1 MGYKAINHVLKHSH
15 STGTRRVVMVVLAE
29 KGIVSWPSLTTI
41 AKLAN
46 VSRPAV
52 KSAIKALVN
61 AGEVLVIKPNKR
73 RCIYVITCGLET
85 KSIVKVLTTHSK
97 IKWSTEDATTIANAI
112 TVMKYEAQ
120 RVNAAQHAEQILTI
134 SKARNAKKDSKGGL
148 TTASKG
154 GLTQN
159 GKPALHEPSEPEVE
173 PESTSKLT
181 LATNDLAINS
191 TPPIPTQN
199 VSRTDAMEQKDALA
213 FMFERAMLAKAT
225 PAETTIRK
233 WNLPPQLSDL
243 CLMFWQV
250 TNQIVTPE
258 DKGKWA
264 AGAKRL
270 VALLP
275 HGLNQ
280 AAMERAYSVMQKDR
294 MTCTHPGA
302 IYEKCKEAIQ
312 QAQPKADD
320 DSANWVYTPSGQ
332 RVRAQ

>member
-1 MGYKAINHVLKHSH
+1 MAQIELKESYQTKNFVVDRLMPHLRTVAECKLIAIVYRQTVGWQKADDVLSLSRFEQLSGMGRANIIAALDWLVS
-15 STGTRRVVMVVLAE
+15 V
-29 KGIVSWPSLTTI
+29 GIVIRGNRTRDGFVYAPQTDETLINWQ
-41 AKLAN
+41 
-46 VSRPAV
+46 
-52 KSAIKALVN
+52 AIDDRTN
-61 AGEVLVIKPNKR
+61 N
-73 RCIYVITCGLET
+73 TET
-85 KSIVKVLTTHSK
+85 KKHKSSVKNLAK
-97 IKWSTEDATTIANAI
+97 AN
-112 TVMKYEAQ
+112 K
-120 RVNAAQHAEQILTI
+120 
-134 SKARNAKKDSKGGL
+134 SKAPSGSTVEPLEVATVEPLAVAISIHTETQINPIKSLDAD
-148 TTASKG
+148 ASK
-154 GLTQN
+154 QN
-159 GKPALHEPSEPEVE
+159 ANL
-173 PESTSKLT
+173 
-181 LATNDLAINS
+181 DS

-213 FMFERAMLAKAT
+213 FMFERAMMAKAT

-233 WNLPPQLSDL
+233 WNLTLQLTDL

-258 DKGKWA
+258 DKGKWS

-270 VALLP
+270 AALLP